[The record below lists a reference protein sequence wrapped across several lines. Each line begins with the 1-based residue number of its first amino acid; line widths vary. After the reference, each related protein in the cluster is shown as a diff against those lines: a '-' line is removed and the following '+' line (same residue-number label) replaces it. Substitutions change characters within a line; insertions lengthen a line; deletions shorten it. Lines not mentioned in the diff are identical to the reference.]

1 MPVGEL
7 VEIVPDY
14 GFGQLHVLRPLL
26 GMQLEKQTFPQVPRS
41 DADRLEFLDH
51 LDHPEDLLRVGID
64 IRPERQVVHYAVD
77 IPAEIA
83 ILVQAA
89 DDECCNIVFVLGK
102 VPVPQLLHEALGET
116 FLYRESIVL
125 RTLVLA
131 VIVDPELVGR
141 NIVAVVNLIDGHIL
155 RLVVVIILVRS
166 RRIVEHG
173 ILLKFSLHTLL
184 QLLDRKLY
192 QFDSLDL
199 KRRKLLLLLEFES
212 LLEHVSSC

>member
-1 MPVGEL
+1 M
-7 VEIVPDY
+7 
-14 GFGQLHVLRPLL
+14 
-26 GMQLEKQTFPQVPRS
+26 TN
-41 DADRLEFLDH
+41 
-51 LDHPEDLLRVGID
+51 
-64 IRPERQVVHYAVD
+64 
-77 IPAEIA
+77 AE
-83 ILVQAA
+83 
-89 DDECCNIVFVLGK
+89 
-102 VPVPQLLHEALGET
+102 LLHETLGET

-125 RTLVLA
+125 RALVLA